1 MGEEQKKAMNEKEK
15 AKQPTER
22 KAEDAAVLAKKITR
36 SEKGVKSYQRF
47 GIRLL
52 LLLAVLWVLFFKII
66 GLTRMPSADMYPRID
81 AGDMLLFYRLDR
93 DVRAQDVVVI
103 EKIPPDTTEK
113 KLFICRVVATAG
125 DTVEISDG
133 ERLVIN
139 GNTMI
144 ETNIFYPTP
153 RYEGYTEYPVTL
165 GEGECFVLADSREG
179 GADSRYFGAVSRDE
193 IVGTVIN
200 VLRRN
205 NL

>member
-1 MGEEQKKAMNEKEK
+1 MSENETIAMNEQKETAQPA
-15 AKQPTER
+15 AKN
-22 KAEDAAVLAKKITR
+22 AEDAAALAKKITR
-36 SEKGVKSYQRF
+36 SEKGVESYQRF
-47 GIRLL
+47 GLRLL

-103 EKIPPDTTEK
+103 EKIPPDNTEK
-113 KLFICRVVATAG
+113 MLFVCRVVATAG

-133 ERLVIN
+133 ERLIIN

-144 ETNIFYPTP
+144 EPNIFYPTP
-153 RYEGYTEYPVTL
+153 RYEGYTEYPITL